1 MNAEMLELD
10 IRGQVCPSCLLLTLR
25 EINSH
30 HARLTSGSARLTV
43 LIDSRDA
50 TTTIPQAVK
59 NLGLSATIE
68 KLADGYQV
76 VIQRP
81 EDQG

>member
-1 MNAEMLELD
+1 MNAELLELD

-25 EINSH
+25 EINNH
-30 HARLTSGSARLTV
+30 HARLTSGHARLTV

-59 NLGLSATIE
+59 NLGLSASIE

-81 EDQG
+81 VDQE

>member
-10 IRGQVCPSCLLLTLR
+10 IRGQMCPSCLLLTLR
-25 EINSH
+25 EINKH
-30 HARLTSGSARLTV
+30 HAQLTSGSARLTV

-59 NLGLSATIE
+59 NLGLNATIE

-76 VIQRP
+76 LIHRP
-81 EDQG
+81 ESQE